1 MKHEIY
7 KSLYEHKLISIEDA
21 INFVKSD
28 MNLVVGMC
36 ASEPQGI
43 MKNLHLVKDRVK
55 NVNIF
60 SVLTLSPFEFYCNP
74 EMKGHFKLTSWF
86 HGPYA
91 RKALADKTGTVTYVP
106 NMLHLCVSDFL
117 HARKPNILF
126 GTCTP
131 PDRHGYVSLSLGITY
146 EKDIAERA
154 DLVILE
160 INENLPRTFG
170 DTQMHISQVNYFV
183 EHNGDIPT
191 LPKVTPD
198 EIENRIGQN
207 IAELVED
214 ESTIQLGFGGIP
226 NAAALSLK
234 HKKNLGVHTE
244 MFVDSMMDLYEMGVI
259 TNRKKAFQKDKFI
272 TTFAMGTTKLYEW
285 LHENVAVNFQR
296 GNWVNYPHNISQNSK
311 MVSINTC
318 LSVDFSG
325 QVCSESLGINQ
336 FSGTGGQSDT
346 AIGAKSGFDGKGKS
360 IIACR
365 STAKNDTISTITPTL
380 MNGSAVTLHRSNTD
394 YIVTEYGIAALR
406 GRTIEERTKALI
418 AVAHPKFR
426 EQLIEEARKM
436 NYV

>member
-1 MKHEIY
+1 MKHEIN
-7 KSLYEHKLISIEDA
+7 KSLYQHKLISIEDA
-21 INFVKSD
+21 VGLVKSD

-43 MKNLHLVKDRVK
+43 MKSLHLVKDKVQ

-60 SVLTLSPFEFYCNP
+60 SVLTLSPFDFYVKP

-91 RKALADKTGTVTYVP
+91 RKALAEKTGTVTYVP
-106 NMLHLCVSDFL
+106 NMLHLCVPDFL

-131 PDRHGYVSLSLGITY
+131 PDRHGFVSLSLGITY
-146 EKDIAERA
+146 EKDIAEKA
-154 DLVILE
+154 DLIVME

-170 DTQMHISQVNYFV
+170 DTQMHVSQINYFV
-183 EHNGDIPT
+183 EHNGTIPA

-198 EIENRIGQN
+198 EIETRIGEN
-207 IAELVED
+207 IAELVDD

-234 HKKNLGVHTE
+234 NKKNLGVHTE

-259 TNRKKAFQKDKFI
+259 TNAKKAYNKDKFI
-272 TTFAMGTTKLYEW
+272 TTFAMGTPKLYEW
-285 LHENVAVNFQR
+285 LHENVAVDFQR
-296 GNWVNYPHNISQNSK
+296 GGFVNLPSNISKNSK

-325 QVCSESLGINQ
+325 QVCSESLGPNQ
-336 FSGTGGQSDT
+336 FSGTGGQTDT
-346 AIGAKSGFDGKGKS
+346 AVGAKSGFDGKGKS

-365 STAKNDTISTITPTL
+365 STAKNDTISTIAPML
-380 MNGSAVTLHRSNTD
+380 APGSAVTLHRSNTD

-406 GRTIEERTKALI
+406 GRTVEERTKALI
-418 AVAHPKFR
+418 SVAHPKFR
-426 EQLIEEARKM
+426 DQLMEEARKM